1 MNAHAGHLTVCAIGE
16 HWHLEV
22 RVHQLL
28 FAGGSNL
35 HRVDG
40 ITAAQPI
47 CIPEDFNRTDY
58 IKRPHGGVAAIRIR
72 IGFRHSKVR
81 ETGLAC
87 DRLLSGSIFF
97 IGWAKSL

>member
-1 MNAHAGHLTVCAIGE
+1 MRTRGSITVCAISE

-22 RVHQLL
+22 RIHQLL
-28 FAGGSNL
+28 LAGDSNL

-58 IKRPHGGVAAIRIR
+58 IKRPYRRNRSNQNSH
-72 IGFRHSKVR
+72 
-81 ETGLAC
+81 
-87 DRLLSGSIFF
+87 RLFGT
-97 IGWAKSL
+97 AK